1 MSVRVTTGDPR
12 RHVHP
17 NAAAVRAALPTL
29 YEALLTRA
37 PSEHGRAAIPEL
49 CEAFRR
55 VAAALRLCLASDDVH
70 ALEKV
75 RAAMQ
80 HVDEGLPAAL
90 VRGGWER
97 GLGGNHGRPF
107 PAWAALVLFVFTMP
121 KLPSQAVSVG
131 DLVNGTLRDAWAPMA
146 TGYDDAVP
154 VDDEATDYAMF
165 TLVGG
170 ELGGYV
176 RLLYEAAREGL
187 VPAAAIFGD
196 SDRPLYRHFAGGCR
210 EWAASSTVLWTE
222 FACLARTPL
231 GALAMRD
238 ATVAGAAQERAEW
251 AAGLAATSDATAVS
265 AALGAET
272 GGPAA
277 RSSTIVTVANPPG
290 ADGRRPVTH
299 MTCIAGVHGSPASS
313 AAHGDVLHVPG
324 LVLHCTGTR
333 CSEPTRGSTERRDV
347 AARVVGSIS
356 GDLLSAFD
364 GGVGGGGGDAGAAGD
379 GAAPPSGPPLGGGGC
394 GGDAAADADG
404 DAPAPSTTAQAR
416 RMAAVARAAGF
427 ATAMRA
433 YFEAATGRATVARG
447 AGPAAGRV
455 SGPAVEGSDTRRTAM
470 ARVAVAAGFGRSMLA
485 YLRAAEGL
493 DADDGRPPAVAAATG
508 VAPPP
513 AAP

>member
-1 MSVRVTTGDPR
+1 
-12 RHVHP
+12 
-17 NAAAVRAALPTL
+17 
-29 YEALLTRA
+29 
-37 PSEHGRAAIPEL
+37 
-49 CEAFRR
+49 
-55 VAAALRLCLASDDVH
+55 
-70 ALEKV
+70 
-75 RAAMQ
+75 
-80 HVDEGLPAAL
+80 
-90 VRGGWER
+90 
-97 GLGGNHGRPF
+97 
-107 PAWAALVLFVFTMP
+107 
-121 KLPSQAVSVG
+121 
-131 DLVNGTLRDAWAPMA
+131 
-146 TGYDDAVP
+146 
-154 VDDEATDYAMF
+154 
-165 TLVGG
+165 
-170 ELGGYV
+170 
-176 RLLYEAAREGL
+176 
-187 VPAAAIFGD
+187 
-196 SDRPLYRHFAGGCR
+196 
-210 EWAASSTVLWTE
+210 
-222 FACLARTPL
+222 
-231 GALAMRD
+231 MRD
-238 ATVAGAAQERAEW
+238 ATVAGAAQERAEG
-251 AAGLAATSDATAVS
+251 AAGLAATSAATAVS
-265 AALGAET
+265 AALAAET

-290 ADGRRPVTH
+290 ADGRRPITH

-333 CSEPTRGSTERRDV
+333 CSGPTRGCTERRDV
-347 AARVVGSIS
+347 AARVVGSIG
-356 GDLLSAFD
+356 GDLLSVFD

-447 AGPAAGRV
+447 DRGPAAGRV

-493 DADDGRPPAVAAATG
+493 DGRGDADDGRTPAVAAATG